1 MTTIVNTLKGILKEQ
16 GYKEFSKSIT
26 KPKIKVYTINSLC
39 IKFGLGILNGMTNE
53 ELADDSESVI
63 HTFKEN
69 FLSFNKPYTEIVATP
84 DNSDFSIINLSD
96 NLLRMCLDLED
107 ATNISEALK
116 QSIDVDVY
124 LTGLIKDDKLG
135 IIAVKD
141 DDIIYYYLFK
151 QIPAL
156 VQQSVINEIK
166 ALREKE
172 EPSSEDQEKY
182 RKLYQTASE
191 SYKLNKDHLTYLDN
205 YEAKR
210 ALYDD
215 KAREI
220 SVLTNT
226 LRVMFG

>member
-1 MTTIVNTLKGILKEQ
+1 MATIVNTLKGILKEQ

-26 KPKIKVYTINSLC
+26 KPKIKIYTINSLC
-39 IKFGLGILNGMTNE
+39 TKFGLGILNGMTNE
-53 ELADDSESVI
+53 ELADDSESAI
-63 HTFKEN
+63 YTFKEN
-69 FLSFNKPYTEIVATP
+69 FLSFNKPYVEIVATS
-84 DNSDFSIINLSD
+84 DNSDFSITNLSD
-96 NLLRMCLDLED
+96 NLLKMCLDLED
-107 ATNISEALK
+107 ATNISETLK

-135 IIAVKD
+135 IIAVKSD
-141 DDIIYYYLFK
+141 DSTYYYLFK
-151 QIPAL
+151 QVHAL
-156 VQQSVINEIK
+156 VTQSVINELK

-191 SYKLNKDHLTYLDN
+191 SYKLNKGHLTYLDN

-215 KAREI
+215 RAREI

>member
-191 SYKLNKDHLTYLDN
+191 SYKLNKEHLTYLDN

>member
-39 IKFGLGILNGMTNE
+39 VKFGLGILNGMTNE

-107 ATNISEALK
+107 ATNISETLK
-116 QSIDVDVY
+116 QSIDVAVY

-141 DDIIYYYLFK
+141 DDSIYYYLFK

>member
-124 LTGLIKDDKLG
+124 LTGLIKDNKLG

-191 SYKLNKDHLTYLDN
+191 SYKLNKEHLTYLDN

>member
-156 VQQSVINEIK
+156 VQQSVVNEIK

-191 SYKLNKDHLTYLDN
+191 SYKLNKEHLTYLDN